1 MKAAAGGTAFPGH
14 TTHRPFQGR
23 PHWTVSRR
31 HRTLNNDA
39 RISSQFPANGR
50 QMAQWS
56 FRFRVVQSRT
66 AVRLL
71 SVFRSVFDPRALPI
85 LFRVCFIR
93 LVAPRSLLH
102 RRSRR
107 FETFRRHQ
115 CLAFAYPSSLKK
127 TAANVTPGPT
137 TDVILLLLLLL
148 STDQCAQTGLHSF
161 NNRIPRRK
169 RYIHR
174 SPHSGEQVYLRLFS
188 WVNIICSIM
197 YYTSILNQLNDV
209 RLRLNVLQM
218 CCRVPILLLHY
229 MRRLKKI
236 SKTVPDDRCD
246 VS

>member
-14 TTHRPFQGR
+14 TTRHPFQGR

-39 RISSQFPANGR
+39 RISLQFPANGR

-56 FRFRVVQSRT
+56 FRFRVVRSRT
-66 AVRLL
+66 AQLL
-71 SVFRSVFDPRALPI
+71 SGCSPSSIQRLSRRSLPI

-107 FETFRRHQ
+107 FETSRRRQ
-115 CLAFAYPSSLKK
+115 YPAFAYPSSLKK

-148 STDQCAQTGLHSF
+148 STDQCAQTGF
-161 NNRIPRRK
+161 TF
-169 RYIHR
+169 
-174 SPHSGEQVYLRLFS
+174 V
-188 WVNIICSIM
+188 
-197 YYTSILNQLNDV
+197 
-209 RLRLNVLQM
+209 
-218 CCRVPILLLHY
+218 
-229 MRRLKKI
+229 
-236 SKTVPDDRCD
+236 
-246 VS
+246 